1 MQEAYAGKGTNV
13 REFRGIEG
21 LRLVDWATP
30 A

>member
-1 MQEAYAGKGTNV
+1 LQEAYEGTGTNV
-13 REFRGIEG
+13 REFRGIED